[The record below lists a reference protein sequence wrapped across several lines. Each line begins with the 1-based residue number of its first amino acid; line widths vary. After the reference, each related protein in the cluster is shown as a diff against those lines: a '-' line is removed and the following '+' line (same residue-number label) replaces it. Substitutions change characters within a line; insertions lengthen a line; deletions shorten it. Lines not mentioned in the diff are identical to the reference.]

1 MRSNKAMDRLVCG
14 EVGFGKTEVALRAA
28 FVAALNNKQTCVL
41 VPTTLLTSQH
51 LESFLQRFKDTGI
64 NVASIS
70 RNIAAKQKEVI
81 LDKLKSGEIDI
92 VIGTHALIQGSVEF
106 NDLGLLIIDE
116 EHRFGVRQKE
126 KNKNT

>member
-1 MRSNKAMDRLVCG
+1 M
-14 EVGFGKTEVALRAA
+14 
-28 FVAALNNKQTCVL
+28 
-41 VPTTLLTSQH
+41 
-51 LESFLQRFKDTGI
+51 QRFKDTGI

-81 LDKLKSGEIDI
+81 LDKLKSGETDI

-116 EHRFGVRQKE
+116 EHRFGMIRIK
-126 KNKNT
+126 KKK